1 MQEAP
6 ATLAHI
12 RRGPAAD
19 TARRLRP
26 YAGWGHA
33 GTATQEYG
41 VPDQWWRFISA
52 LFLQSGLVQL
62 LAVVVLM
69 IRSGWYMDRDLG
81 SLRLFAIFMVTG
93 VSSLGCA
100 ALFAPLE
107 GMPCAC
113 ARAPSGPWVAASSP
127 PPPTSQRPPPCACA
141 RAAVTTGSSGPIMGM
156 LGVQLVDI
164 VQNWK
169 LIVKPVRTLL
179 ALVLVIVLTL
189 VIGLLPYN
197 NNWSNLGGLLT
208 GIPIGLILAPKVSE
222 RRNRKVVI
230 TRAREEEGRGH
241 SRRGRERGSPA
252 AAHPKSSS
260 PTARP
265 MFSSD
270 SRC

>member
-127 PPPTSQRPPPCACA
+127 PPPQPRNARRPVRVRVRQSRRARQARSWACSVCSWWTLS
-141 RAAVTTGSSGPIMGM
+141 RTGS
-156 LGVQLVDI
+156 
-164 VQNWK
+164 
-169 LIVKPVRTLL
+169 
-179 ALVLVIVLTL
+179 
-189 VIGLLPYN
+189 
-197 NNWSNLGGLLT
+197 
-208 GIPIGLILAPKVSE
+208 
-222 RRNRKVVI
+222 
-230 TRAREEEGRGH
+230 
-241 SRRGRERGSPA
+241 
-252 AAHPKSSS
+252 
-260 PTARP
+260 
-265 MFSSD
+265 
-270 SRC
+270 